1 MYRPIDSLVK
11 ENATTDDLQSTLC
24 DALHGIGGIA
34 DTLYSCDL
42 SCTDEYTIN
51 ALGAALLLLNGV
63 VDLSTNKLL
72 KMQDHKHKSGTK
84 K

>member
-34 DTLYSCDL
+34 DTLYSCVL
-42 SCTDEYTIN
+42 
-51 ALGAALLLLNGV
+51 AALMN
-63 VDLSTNKLL
+63 T
-72 KMQDHKHKSGTK
+72 Q
-84 K
+84 